1 MSDTRIKFSGEV
13 DYSKRS
19 AAYGSYKYLRVVPIG
34 QGQAPALQ
42 TGSTVMTQFELPN
55 NVMNLIKSKLVFA
68 LTLPAIPV
76 ILSAGTTPFYS
87 AQYQWLNANAL
98 SLIDRITLTSRAG
111 TILADIPNCGI
122 FGNIVSAVCTKASD
136 LATKTSYG
144 TNNILNSTQVAA
156 LLKPVGD
163 LVKCNSATN
172 YQANGNV
179 YAGGAYMPF
188 LEPVEYFVNGGA
200 VAGANAVAPTSV
212 KGNVAYQINVDAFKH
227 TLLELNK
234 DIYFGDNLVLTITWQ
249 QSTKF
254 VIQSASEVNP
264 LYIQAA
270 VPLVANNVTAAIAAT
285 TRTSSVAPIMNNL
298 SLFVAC
304 ETNADIVAGL
314 IQKVNSE
321 GFSLNVPFTY
331 CQKLISPNS
340 TSTAIQQRINRTY
353 GSHLLR
359 CYTAV
364 YDQLEADITMFNHP
378 DRNIV
383 DYNSFMDGLRLQDY
397 TIKVADSTHWLTNER
412 NFQGSC
418 IQALQQYK
426 DHCVHID
433 NWTGDPSCL
442 RDDTVAAGLE
452 LGSDR
457 TYSIQYNNA
466 AVAATY
472 RIYLYF
478 ITQKQL
484 VISKGILNVV

>member
-34 QGQAPALQ
+34 QGQAPSIQ

-55 NVMNLIKSKLVFA
+55 NVMNLSKSKLVFD
-68 LTLPAIPV
+68 LTLPPIP
-76 ILSAGTTPFYS
+76 ILLSAGTTPFYS

-122 FGNIVSAVCTKASD
+122 FGNLVSTICTKSSD

-144 TNNILNSTQVAA
+144 SNNILNSTQVNA

-163 LVKCNSATN
+163 LVKCNSTTN
-172 YQANGNV
+172 YQANANV
-179 YAGGAYMPF
+179 YGSSSYVPYI
-188 LEPVEYFVNGGA
+188 EPLEYFVNGGS
-200 VAGANAVAPTSV
+200 VAAANGVATSSLQ
-212 KGNVAYQINVDAFKH
+212 GNIAYQINLDAFKH

-234 DIYFGDNLVLTITWQ
+234 DIYFGDNLILTITWQ
-249 QSTKF
+249 QSTKYI
-254 VIQSASEVNP
+254 IQSVSETNP
-264 LYIQAA
+264 NTLQAA
-270 VPLVANNVTAAIAAT
+270 VPLVGGGVTAAIAAT
-285 TRTSSVAPIMNNL
+285 TRVSQVAPVMNNL

-314 IQKVNSE
+314 IQKVNTE
-321 GFSLNVPFTY
+321 GFTLNVPFTY
-331 CQKLISPNS
+331 CQKLITPSS

-378 DRNIV
+378 DRNII
-383 DYNSFMDGLRLQDY
+383 DYNSFMDGLRLQEY

-418 IQALQQYK
+418 IQALQQFK

-433 NWTGDPSCL
+433 NWTGDPSCM

-466 AVAATY
+466 AAAAVY